1 MSEIHIRPAEPRDH
15 EAIWQIFHE
24 VVQGGDTFAFDPET
38 PREEALRI
46 WTEAPRLTCV
56 AEADGRIVG
65 SYFIKDNQPGLGSH
79 VCNAGYMVAGSA
91 RGLGVGRAMCA
102 HSLEEARRLGYTAM
116 QYNIVVST
124 NTGAVALWQS
134 MGFTIVGTLPGAF
147 RHSKLGPVDAYV
159 MHRSLEDQGLTDSS
173 ESAR

>member
-1 MSEIHIRPAEPRDH
+1 MSQVTIRPARPEDA
-15 EAIWQIFHE
+15 EAIWQILHE
-24 VVQGGDTFAFDPET
+24 VVQGGDTFAFAPDIS
-38 PREEALRI
+38 REEALRL

-56 AEADGRIVG
+56 AESEGRVIG

-91 RGLGVGRAMCA
+91 RGLGAGRAMCA
-102 HSLEEARRLGYTAM
+102 HSLEAARELGYTAM

-134 MGFTIVGTLPGAF
+134 MGFSIVGTLPGAF

-159 MHRSLEDQGLTDSS
+159 MHRSLE
-173 ESAR
+173 EP

>member
-1 MSEIHIRPAEPRDH
+1 VSEIHIRPADLQDH
-15 EAIWQIFHE
+15 EAIWQILHE
-24 VVQGGDTFAFDPET
+24 VVQGGDTFAYAPDIS
-38 PREEALRI
+38 REDGLRS
-46 WTEAPRLTCV
+46 WLEAPRVTWV
-56 AEADGRIVG
+56 AEHEGKVIG

-79 VCNAGYMVAGSA
+79 VCNAGYMVASSA
-91 RGLGVGRAMCA
+91 RGLGAGRAMCA

-147 RHSKLGPVDAYV
+147 RHAKLGPVDAYV
-159 MHRSLEDQGLTDSS
+159 MHRSLTDSS